1 LTLDHACARTEA
13 KLTRP
18 RTSLVSVHCGIDNSD
33 EFQKLRIFTLRGRLA
48 AIRSDTA
55 REHSNP
61 YSTSRCATTHMFGEP
76 QRAFMHMQHALS
88 RLAQRARPNSA
99 SNRMAAATALV
110 HAATRR
116 SHTKHAAHGGQRLP
130 TSAPCESGHARRPSA
145 THGADERAAAQRGEQ
160 VHRDGAAC
168 PAAQCCTCRA
178 QRGLG
183 KIVREWAG
191 RGCYSRA
198 GMHASA
204 LVATGLLGNPTTAL
218 RLRAGLSASHD
229 AKTPNLVH
237 KFVEK

>member
-1 LTLDHACARTEA
+1 
-13 KLTRP
+13 
-18 RTSLVSVHCGIDNSD
+18 
-33 EFQKLRIFTLRGRLA
+33 LRIFTLRGRLA

-204 LVATGLLGNPTTAL
+204 LVATAAIGNSAVAR
-218 RLRAGLSASHD
+218 RLRTLPAWADDDDAG
-229 AKTPNLVH
+229 NLRPRFYQ
-237 KFVEK
+237 K